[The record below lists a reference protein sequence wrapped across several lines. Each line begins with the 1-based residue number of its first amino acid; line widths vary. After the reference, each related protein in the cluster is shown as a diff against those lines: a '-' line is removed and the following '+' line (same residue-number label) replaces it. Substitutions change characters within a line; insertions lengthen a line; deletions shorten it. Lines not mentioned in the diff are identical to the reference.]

1 MRMRKS
7 LLPILLVLFAAS
19 AALAKQQ
26 MNYYADKAEKA
37 LASQQY
43 DDALDYARQEIAD
56 YEKNP
61 QGYWQAAASL
71 YALDRK
77 SEALAMLDK
86 AIKHAKK
93 DKPLAVNCYQAKSQ
107 IYVEMGDTVQAIKA
121 LSAGLKA
128 DSKNKDLLLQR
139 AWLQANTDM
148 KKALK
153 DLEKAK
159 NLYPGDAAP
168 FVHTARIYYNQN
180 NLSVAL
186 AEINSAIERDRTS
199 AYNYR
204 LRAVIEKELGHTTDF
219 IKDCLNTGK
228 YEQGDEVGIGTAM
241 LMLCDTDELRN
252 EIIAEIEKVRTASN
266 GYYQLEA
273 ALLYYWGH
281 YPSASSIYKE
291 IINLGIDDANT
302 YSYLADCQR
311 NMDEELEA
319 YTTVSKGLDKYADD
333 IALKY
338 QKAQIAIDLGK
349 CDDALA
355 ILSSLIL
362 EAPDKPDL
370 YSEKGR
376 AYMTMGK
383 YAEACEPLATA
394 VALEPSATNK
404 RYYADALRLSG
415 NAEKAKAQY
424 NDILEMSEED
434 ITKQG
439 PNPQGMYAAAYS
451 GLGNRTAAI
460 KAINSL
466 QADQADT
473 YSALATVYARLGDK
487 DMALK
492 SLEEA
497 YNKGSETAPLY
508 FLHDY
513 DFYWLH
519 TYPDFAALLAEHGI
533 RTELNPETKL
543 LEYVPEEL
551 YQSMGGRSL
560 EELDAL
566 KATSPQDWVKKMNA
580 LCPLDYGSI
589 GLLVSV
595 DYNGKTNTYIYNF
608 TAADGY
614 GKQVYELS
622 KDPKLKEIVI
632 DKLGLEE
639 LDSSREE
646 VKTEISYGIKTQ
658 HNYETADGNNK
669 CSFTLTPKKLKQLL
683 NECRT
688 EDDVDIKSLENLA
701 AMENA
706 TATDG
711 TKTSL
716 EGKWYVC
723 TYITPEDDGTFYSIE
738 LTHDIIRKQLE
749 QYMSADPAFKNFARI
764 LVRQGIGMKYVY
776 RGDKSGKT
784 GEIAF
789 TPEELNNLINK

>member
-1 MRMRKS
+1 MRMRKV

-43 DDALDYARQEIAD
+43 DDALGYARQEIAD

-93 DKPLAVNCYQAKSQ
+93 DKPLAVDCALAKSQ
-107 IYVEMGDTVQAIKA
+107 IYVEIGDTVQAIKA

-128 DSKNKDLLLQR
+128 DSKNKGLLLQR
-139 AWLQANTDM
+139 ADLLANTDM

-168 FVHTARIYYNQN
+168 FVHTARMYYNQN
-180 NLSVAL
+180 NLPVAL
-186 AEINSAIERDRTS
+186 AEINSAIERDKTS
-199 AYNYR
+199 AYNYIF
-204 LRAVIEKELGHTTDF
+204 RALTEKQLGLTTDF
-219 IKDCLNTGK
+219 IKDCLSAIR
-228 YEQGDEVGIGTAM
+228 YEQGEDKGLAAYM

-273 ALLYYWGH
+273 SLLNYWGL
-281 YPSASSIYKE
+281 YSSARGIYEE
-291 IINLGIDDANT
+291 IISLGIDDANT
-302 YSYLADCQR
+302 YSCLADCQLK
-311 NMDEELEA
+311 MDERLEA
-319 YTTVSKGLDKYADD
+319 YTTISKGLDKYADD
-333 IALKY
+333 PDLKY
-338 QKAQIAIDLGK
+338 MKATIATDMGRY
-349 CDDALA
+349 DDALT
-355 ILSSLIL
+355 ILNALIL
-362 EAPDKPDL
+362 ESPDDPDL

-394 VALEPSATNK
+394 VALEPTATNK
-404 RYYADALRLSG
+404 GHYGDALRLSG

-424 NDILEMSEED
+424 NDILEMPEEE
-434 ITKQG
+434 IARQG
-439 PNPQGMYAAAYS
+439 ADPIAMYAAAYS

-460 KAINSL
+460 KAINAL
-466 QADQADT
+466 HADQAYT
-473 YSALATVYARLGDK
+473 NSALASVYARLEDK
-487 DMALK
+487 DMAIK

-497 YNKGSETAPLY
+497 YKNGMERDALSL
-508 FLHDY
+508 LHDY
-513 DFYWLH
+513 DFYQLH
-519 TYPDFAALLAEHGI
+519 TDPDFAALLAEHGI

-543 LEYVPEEL
+543 LEYVPESW

-560 EELDAL
+560 EELEAL
-566 KATSPQDWVKKMNA
+566 KASSPQDWVKKMNA
-580 LCPLDYGSI
+580 LCPIDYGSV

-595 DYNGKTNTYIYNF
+595 GYNEKTKTYIYNY
-608 TAADGY
+608 TAADEHGR
-614 GKQVYELS
+614 QLYELS
-622 KDPKLKEIVI
+622 KDPKHKEIVI
-632 DKLGLEE
+632 DKLGLNK
-639 LDSSREE
+639 LLSSRNG
-646 VKTEISYGIKTQ
+646 VIQDVNYGIQ
-658 HNYETADGNNK
+658 SQYNYETADGNNK

-688 EDDVDIKSLENLA
+688 SDDVDIKSIEILID
-701 AMENA
+701 MGNA
-706 TATDG
+706 TVPEVI
-711 TKTSL
+711 TSL
-716 EGKWYVC
+716 EGKWLID
-723 TYITPEDDGTFYSIE
+723 TYTIPEDDGAFYNIE
-738 LTHDIIRKQLE
+738 LKQDLIRKQEE
-749 QYMSADPAFKNFARI
+749 QYMSADPAFKALARI
-764 LVRQGIGMKYVY
+764 LVRQGIGEKIIY

-784 GEIAF
+784 VEIVF
-789 TPEELNNLINK
+789 TPEEISTLINK